1 MTTLLGALL
10 SRLFAWMD
18 RSGSPKIQGE
28 LNVKGLEK
36 QVEVLRDRWGV
47 PHIFA
52 SSSHDLFFA
61 QGFVHAQERLFQM
74 ELNRRTA
81 QGRLSEIFGEIAL
94 DTDRAVRTF
103 GFHRLGRTDWA
114 SASTDMKEAVEAYC
128 EGVNA
133 YLDWTGDHLSV
144 EFKLLRHKPE
154 PWMPDDTTAFA
165 RVMMWQ
171 LSHAWHGEIV
181 RLLVQQK
188 VGEEHARDLEICYP
202 PHHPITL
209 PKGIEF
215 NRLGEAGVLISDQGP
230 FLTRGQ
236 GSNSWAVS
244 GRKMADGHTLLFND
258 MHLALSLPGLWFQN
272 HLVGGG
278 YEVTGVS
285 LPGAPS
291 VLVGHN
297 AHIAW
302 GMTLAFI
309 DCEDLYL
316 EQMNPENPTQYRFRD
331 QWLQAEVIEEV
342 IPIKGKPAHV
352 EKVLETRHG
361 PVISDVIGQPELR
374 LAVRSMA
381 LRPSRSLSG
390 WLALDRAQN
399 WDDFVLAMNQIE
411 APQLNVCYADVEGNI
426 GYWMTGRTP
435 IRARGDGRLPVP
447 GWDSEHEWIG
457 EVPFEHMPHAL
468 NPEQGYIVHTNNK
481 IVPDDYPY
489 YLGNVWM
496 NGSRAR
502 RIVQVLEAQKRVSRE
517 TLCQLHVDF
526 TTLPG
531 IDLARKIQA
540 IEVHDP
546 QAKELLEELK
556 RWNGVL
562 DVDSVG
568 GCIYEVLRMNLARNL
583 LEPQLGKDITEQWLG
598 KAFSPVLMTLHEFY
612 GHDITLLLRMLDN
625 PQNWW
630 VEQAG
635 GLTTWVEKSL
645 CDTGRELEARL
656 GRDRRNWKWGKLHG
670 AVFPH
675 PLGLQ
680 KPLNQAFNRGPYPIG
695 GDADTPCQTAYLPHQ
710 PYHNNAW
717 APSFRQVVDL
727 NDFNQSVTIAPP
739 GQSGHIGNQHYD
751 DLIEAWLKGE
761 YHPMLWEKK
770 DIEQFT
776 EGRLILKKW

>member
-1 MTTLLGALL
+1 
-10 SRLFAWMD
+10 
-18 RSGSPKIQGE
+18 
-28 LNVKGLEK
+28 
-36 QVEVLRDRWGV
+36 
-47 PHIFA
+47 
-52 SSSHDLFFA
+52 
-61 QGFVHAQERLFQM
+61 M

-81 QGRLSEIFGEIAL
+81 QGRLSEVFGEIAL

-103 GFHRLGRTDWA
+103 GFPRLGHMDWA
-114 SASTDMKEAVEAYC
+114 SASADMKEAVEAYC
-128 EGVNA
+128 AGINA
-133 YLDWTGDHLSV
+133 YLDWIGDRLPV
-144 EFKLLRHKPE
+144 EFKLLGHQPE
-154 PWMPDDTTAFA
+154 PWTPEDTTAFA

-188 VGEEHARDLEICYP
+188 VGEEHARDLEIYYP
-202 PHHPITL
+202 THHPITL

-215 NRLGEAGVLISDQGP
+215 NRLGEAGVLIADQGP
-230 FLTRGQ
+230 FLARGQ
-236 GSNSWAVS
+236 GSNSWTVS
-244 GRKMADGHTLLFND
+244 GRKMEDGHTVLFND

-278 YEVTGVS
+278 YEVNGVS
-285 LPGAPS
+285 LPGAPA

-297 AHIAW
+297 AQIAW

-352 EKVLETRHG
+352 EKVLVTRHG
-361 PVISDVIGQPELR
+361 PVISDVIGQPQLR

-411 APQLNVCYADVEGNI
+411 APQLNVCYADVQGNI

-435 IRARGDGRLPVP
+435 IRAKGDGRLPVP
-447 GWDSEHEWIG
+447 GWDGEHEWIG

-502 RIVQVLEAQKRVSRE
+502 RIVQVLEAQERVSRE
-517 TLCQLHVDF
+517 TLCRLHVDF

-531 IDLARKIQA
+531 IDLARQLQA

-556 RWNGVL
+556 NWNGVL

-568 GCIYEVLRMNLARNL
+568 GCIYEVLRMKLARNL
-583 LEPQLGKDITEQWLG
+583 LEPQLGKELTEQWLG

-612 GHDITLLLRMLDN
+612 GHDITLLLRLLDH

-645 CDTGRELEARL
+645 QDTRRELESRL

-680 KPLNQAFNRGPYPIG
+680 KPLDQAFNRGPYPIG

-727 NDFNQSVTIAPP
+727 NDFSRSVTIAPP
-739 GQSGHIGNQHYD
+739 GQSGHIGNLHYD
-751 DLIEAWLKGE
+751 DLIETWLRGE

-770 DIEQFT
+770 EIEQNL
-776 EGRLILKKW
+776 EGRLVLKE